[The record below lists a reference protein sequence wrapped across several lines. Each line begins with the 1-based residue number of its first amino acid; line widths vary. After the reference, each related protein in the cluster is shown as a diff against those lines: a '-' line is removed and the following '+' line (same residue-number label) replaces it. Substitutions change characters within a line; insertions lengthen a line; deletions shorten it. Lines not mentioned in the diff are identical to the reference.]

1 MRAAAGIPSPWA
13 RCRLWMMH
21 PRAPQ
26 HRPPAPGGTPHRH
39 PLPRAFPR
47 RHRRSATIALALLL
61 GSSACT
67 STQNYL
73 DPYGPRHAG
82 SGRGA
87 LEAPSGPATLHTA
100 SFNIEYGRDVEGA
113 LKVIQEN
120 RELSEADF
128 LLLQEMD
135 AEGTRRVAEAMGMA
149 WVYYPATV
157 RDGRDFG
164 NAILSRWPIEEDAK
178 VLLPHESIFGNTRR
192 TATAAT
198 VRVGG
203 IRVRVYSVHLATM
216 VNMGS
221 EQRADQLRTILDDA
235 ESHPHVIIGGD
246 LNSGSLAELA
256 VERGYRWPTRE
267 GPATAWFTRVDHI
280 LYRGLVPEWF
290 DGAGT
295 VTENGGA
302 SDHRPVWARGRVR

>member
-1 MRAAAGIPSPWA
+1 M
-13 RCRLWMMH
+13 
-21 PRAPQ
+21 
-26 HRPPAPGGTPHRH
+26 
-39 PLPRAFPR
+39 
-47 RHRRSATIALALLL
+47 
-61 GSSACT
+61 GSSACI
-67 STQNYL
+67 SYQNYL
-73 DPYGPRHAG
+73 DPSGPRHAG
-82 SGRGA
+82 SGGNSHT
-87 LEAPSGPATLHTA
+87 APPGPPTLHTA

-113 LKVIQEN
+113 LQVIQEN

-128 LLLQEMD
+128 ILLQEMD
-135 AEGTRRVAEAMGMA
+135 ADGTRRIAEAMGMA

-157 RDGRDFG
+157 RHGRDFG
-164 NAILSRWPIEEDAK
+164 NAVLSRWPIEEDAK
-178 VLLPHESIFGNTRR
+178 LLLPHESIFGNTRR

-198 VRVGG
+198 VQVRGT
-203 IRVRVYSVHLATM
+203 RVRVYSVHLATM
-216 VNMGS
+216 VNMGA

-235 ESHPHVIIGGD
+235 EGHPHVIIGGD